1 MSLLSVRDLTIAY
14 DDVRAVA
21 GASFDVASG
30 ERVGIVGESGSGKTT
45 LALALMRLLPPW
57 SKQESGSITI
67 DGIELSDLPEERM
80 RRLRG
85 SKAGMVFQDP
95 LTSFD
100 PLRTLGDHLSE
111 GLRAHGETDR
121 GRRRDRAV
129 QALRSV
135 GMPAPLSQL
144 ARRPHELSGGM
155 RQRGLI
161 ALGLSNN
168 PLLLIAD
175 EPTTALD
182 VTIQAQIMELFATIG
197 TPGRRPT
204 WGWSSSR
211 TTSA

>member
-135 GMPAPLSQL
+135 GMPAPR
-144 ARRPHELSGGM
+144 ANW
-155 RQRGLI
+155 RG
-161 ALGLSNN
+161 
-168 PLLLIAD
+168 
-175 EPTTALD
+175 
-182 VTIQAQIMELFATIG
+182 V
-197 TPGRRPT
+197 
-204 WGWSSSR
+204 R
-211 TTSA
+211 TNSPVACGSAA